1 MLIALKLLQFL
12 EILSPSNEDFTD
24 IETDFRRNILEVMD
38 VHFVGAAA
46 ACMSPTDMGKYERLQ
61 VQLLLGI

>member
-1 MLIALKLLQFL
+1 
-12 EILSPSNEDFTD
+12 
-24 IETDFRRNILEVMD
+24 MD

-61 VQLLLGI
+61 VQLLLKI